1 MLGPFPELLLS
12 PGVWIVKLVGFLLR
26 LIGPALHYK
35 NKLFNRIYSINLE
48 LVNFALNKMSQ
59 KYKNMF
65 QFEVECGGTA

>member
-35 NKLFNRIYSINLE
+35 HNLFNRIL
-48 LVNFALNKMSQ
+48 LKRLCLKCKAGPT
-59 KYKNMF
+59 YKSKQETN
-65 QFEVECGGTA
+65 